1 MFPAISIFSWAGNCT
16 PVKSASSS
24 IYSGQSSCEVVTKL
38 LRVCSLMDDMRT
50 STKLLVV
57 ATLLALTN
65 LATFLLST
73 SFQRL
78 ARFDEEEFD
87 YQIYDSQDFEHSYSY
102 TGQYHRPD
110 SLNSNP
116 LLRFVSFRR
125 CGEQSTQF
133 CQG

>member
-1 MFPAISIFSWAGNCT
+1 
-16 PVKSASSS
+16 
-24 IYSGQSSCEVVTKL
+24 
-38 LRVCSLMDDMRT
+38 MDDMRT

-78 ARFDEEEFD
+78 AQFDEEEFD

-102 TGQYHRPD
+102 TGQYHIRMSLNID
-110 SLNSNP
+110 SLESSP
-116 LLRFVSFRR
+116 
-125 CGEQSTQF
+125 
-133 CQG
+133 

>member
-1 MFPAISIFSWAGNCT
+1 
-16 PVKSASSS
+16 
-24 IYSGQSSCEVVTKL
+24 
-38 LRVCSLMDDMRT
+38 MRT

-78 ARFDEEEFD
+78 AQFDEKEFD

-102 TGQYHRPD
+102 TGKNHI
-110 SLNSNP
+110 SMTLNID
-116 LLRFVSFRR
+116 
-125 CGEQSTQF
+125 
-133 CQG
+133 